1 MMSPYSTSALGHSVT
16 EMRMAGVAIWLAGSE
31 AAWDVVDA
39 TSELIEVFPCCFV
52 FLGSEVRVYVPLD
65 TKTDSLDHVRV
76 KAFLCATAP
85 AGHVARA
92 LSSEEGAGIQA
103 QVQPSA
109 AFCKALL
116 SAALVRYCIGPC
128 PPNTGSAANWVPIGT
143 GLHPIIL

>member
-1 MMSPYSTSALGHSVT
+1 MMSPYSTSAIGHSAT
-16 EMRMAGVAIWLAGSE
+16 EMRIAGLRSGWQAPKPFGTL
-31 AAWDVVDA
+31 DA

-52 FLGSEVRVYVPLD
+52 LCGSEVRVYVPLD

-85 AGHVARA
+85 AGHVAPA

-116 SAALVRYCIGPC
+116 SAAFVHCCIGPC
-128 PPNTGSAANWVPIGT
+128 PPNMGSVANWLPIGT